1 MLIFVRF
8 LKINPG
14 DTLNKNILRRGRLSN
29 ITEKKVM
36 EYTTSLSFDRDIF
49 ESDILC
55 DIAHTKMLMEKK
67 IIPEEDA
74 RKIIEELI
82 KILKEGI
89 DALDLDPSLE
99 DIHMVIE
106 NELIRRL
113 GEDVAGKMH
122 TGRSRNDQV
131 ATDIRLTLREKI
143 LLILKKLIN
152 LEKTLLSMAGKHVE
166 TLFVGYTHLQ
176 HAQPTTYGHHLL
188 SYVSMLERDI
198 HRLLDAYKRINISP
212 LGCGAMA
219 TTGFNIDR
227 KRTMELLGFDGLI
240 ENSMDGVSTRDF
252 ILEVMADLSILGT
265 NLSKICEELILFST
279 YEFGVIELSDTYTS
293 TSSIMPQKKNPD
305 VAEIARAKLST
316 LNGNLVTVLTI
327 LKALPNTYNRDLQEV
342 TPHLWNSVYTTLDT
356 IEMVEEMIKTLK
368 VNKNRM
374 KELAEGNYSTATE
387 LADVLVR
394 ECNISFRTAHGIVGE
409 AVRKSIE
416 EKIDLAE
423 AVEDVLRGYNLKLE
437 REKIEKA
444 LDPME
449 NVKVR
454 KVIGG
459 PAPEEVRRA
468 IRSYYS
474 RMEDYE
480 KNVESKIE
488 KIREVKDKLLKLNS

>member
-1 MLIFVRF
+1 MDYLLQIT
-8 LKINPG
+8 G
-14 DTLNKNILRRGRLSN
+14 DNLSKNILRRGRLSN
-29 ITEKKVM
+29 IPEEKVM
-36 EYTTSLSFDRDIF
+36 EYTTSLPFDREIF

-55 DIAHTKMLMEKK
+55 DIAHTRMLMERK

-74 RKIIEELI
+74 KKIIEELI
-82 KILKEGI
+82 KILNEGI

-131 ATDIRLTLREKI
+131 ATDIRMALREKV
-143 LLILKKLIN
+143 LLILEKLIN
-152 LEKTLLSMAGKHVE
+152 LEKTLLSMAEEHIE

-198 HRLLDAYKRINISP
+198 QRLLDAYKRINISP

-227 KRTMELLGFDGLI
+227 RRTMELLGFEDII

-252 ILEVMADLSILGT
+252 ILETMADLSILGT

-316 LNGNLVTVLTI
+316 LNGNLITVLTI

-342 TPHLWNSVYTTLDT
+342 TPHLWNSVYTILDT
-356 IEMVEEMIKTLK
+356 LEMVEGMVKTLK
-368 VNKNRM
+368 VNRERM
-374 KELAEGNYSTATE
+374 RELVEGNYSTATE
-387 LADVLVR
+387 LADTLVR
-394 ECNISFRTAHGIVGE
+394 ECNISFRSAHGIVGE
-409 AVRKSIE
+409 AVRRSIE
-416 EKIDLAE
+416 EGRDL
-423 AVEDVLRGYNLKLE
+423 VDVIEEVLSKYNLKLD
-437 REKIEKA
+437 REKIERA

-468 IRSYYS
+468 IRSYYDRIEGYERDVNS
-474 RMEDYE
+474 KMERVR
-480 KNVESKIE
+480 NVK
-488 KIREVKDKLLKLNS
+488 KRLLKL

>member
-1 MLIFVRF
+1 M
-8 LKINPG
+8 K
-14 DTLNKNILRRGRLSN
+14 
-29 ITEKKVM
+29 
-36 EYTTSLSFDRDIF
+36 YTTSLDYDKEIF

-55 DIAHTKMLMEKK
+55 SIAHTKMLIERG
-67 IIPEEDA
+67 IIPEEEGK
-74 RKIIEELI
+74 KIIEELK
-82 KILKEGI
+82 KILEEGI
-89 DALDLDPSLE
+89 EALDLDPSLE

-106 NELIRRL
+106 RELIGRL

-131 ATDIRLTLREKI
+131 ATDIRIALREKV
-143 LLILKKLIN
+143 LLILKKLID
-152 LEKTLLSMAGKHVE
+152 LEKTLLSLAEYHRE

-198 HRLLDAYKRINISP
+198 QRLLEGYKRINISP

-227 KRTMELLGFDGLI
+227 ERTMELLGFEGLI

-252 ILEVMADLSILGT
+252 ILETMAALSILGT

-279 YEFGVIELSDTYTS
+279 YEFRVVELSDVYTS

-316 LNGNLVTVLTI
+316 LNGNLITVLTI

-342 TPHLWNSVYTTLDT
+342 TPYLWQSVYTVLDTLDM
-356 IEMVEEMIKTLK
+356 IEGMIKTLK
-368 VNKNRM
+368 INMERM
-374 KELAEGNYSTATE
+374 RELVGSNYSTATE
-387 LADVLVR
+387 LADTLVR
-394 ECNISFRTAHGIVGE
+394 ECNISFRSAHGIVGE
-409 AVRKSIE
+409 AVRRAIE
-416 EKIDLAE
+416 EGKDLA
-423 AVEDVLRGYNLKLE
+423 DVIEEILERYNLKLE
-437 REKIEKA
+437 REKIERA

-468 IRSYYS
+468 IRSFYT
-474 RMEDYE
+474 RVEDYE
-480 KNVESKIE
+480 KDVENKLKKI
-488 KIREVKDKLLKLNS
+488 KDVKKRLLE

>member
-1 MLIFVRF
+1 MR
-8 LKINPG
+8 
-14 DTLNKNILRRGRLSN
+14 DNILRRGRFSK
-29 ITEKKVM
+29 TPEEKVM
-36 EYTTSLSFDRDIF
+36 KYTTSLDYDKEIF

-55 DIAHTKMLMEKK
+55 SIAHTKMLIERG
-67 IIPEEDA
+67 IIPEEEGK
-74 RKIIEELI
+74 KIIEELK
-82 KILKEGI
+82 KILEEGI
-89 DALDLDPSLE
+89 EALDLDPSLE

-106 NELIRRL
+106 RELIGRL

-131 ATDIRLTLREKI
+131 ATDIRIALREKV
-143 LLILKKLIN
+143 LLILKKLID
-152 LEKTLLSMAGKHVE
+152 LEKTLLSLAEYHRE

-198 HRLLDAYKRINISP
+198 QRLLEGYKRINISP

-227 KRTMELLGFDGLI
+227 ERTMELLGFEGLI

-252 ILEVMADLSILGT
+252 ILETMAALSILGT

-279 YEFGVIELSDTYTS
+279 YEFRVVELSDVYTS

-316 LNGNLVTVLTI
+316 LNGNLITVLTI

-342 TPHLWNSVYTTLDT
+342 TPYLWQSVYTVLDTLDM
-356 IEMVEEMIKTLK
+356 IEGMIKTLK
-368 VNKNRM
+368 INMERM
-374 KELAEGNYSTATE
+374 RELVGSNYSTATE
-387 LADVLVR
+387 LADTLVR
-394 ECNISFRTAHGIVGE
+394 ECNISFRSAHGIVGE
-409 AVRKSIE
+409 AVRRAIE
-416 EKIDLAE
+416 EGKDLA
-423 AVEDVLRGYNLKLE
+423 DVIEEILERYNLKLE
-437 REKIEKA
+437 REKIERA

-468 IRSYYS
+468 IRSFYT
-474 RMEDYE
+474 RVEDYE
-480 KNVESKIE
+480 KDVENKLKKI
-488 KIREVKDKLLKLNS
+488 KDVKKRLLE

>member
-1 MLIFVRF
+1 MSE
-8 LKINPG
+8 
-14 DTLNKNILRRGRLSN
+14 NILRRGRLSN
-29 ITEKKVM
+29 ITEEKVM
-36 EYTTSLSFDRDIF
+36 EYTTSLSFDREIF

-55 DIAHTKMLMEKK
+55 DIAHTKMLMERN
-67 IIPEEDA
+67 IIPEEDG

-89 DALDLDPSLE
+89 DNLDLDPSLE

-131 ATDIRLTLREKI
+131 ATDIRMTLREKV

-152 LEKTLLSMAGKHVE
+152 LEKTLLSLAEEHVE

-198 HRLLDAYKRINISP
+198 QRLLDAYKRINISP

-227 KRTMELLGFDGLI
+227 RRTMELLGFEDLI

-316 LNGNLVTVLTI
+316 LNGNLITVLTI

-342 TPHLWNSVYTTLDT
+342 TPHLWSSVYTILDT
-356 IEMVEEMIKTLK
+356 LEMVEGMVKTLK
-368 VNKNRM
+368 VNKDRM

-387 LADVLVR
+387 LADTLVR
-394 ECNISFRTAHGIVGE
+394 ECKISFRTAHGIVGE
-409 AVRKSIE
+409 AVRRSVE
-416 EKIDLAE
+416 EGRDLLE
-423 AVEDVLRGYNLKLE
+423 VVEEVLKRYNLNLE

-454 KVIGG
+454 RVIGG
-459 PAPEEVRRA
+459 PAPQEVRRA

-474 RMEDYE
+474 RIEDYE
-480 KNVESKIE
+480 RDVEGKMERI
-488 KIREVKDKLLKLNS
+488 KKVKERLLKME

>member
-1 MLIFVRF
+1 MSE
-8 LKINPG
+8 
-14 DTLNKNILRRGRLSN
+14 NILRRGRLSQ
-29 ITEKKVM
+29 TPERKVL
-36 EYTTSLSFDRDIF
+36 EYTTSLPFDREIF

-55 DIAHTKMLMEKK
+55 NIAHTRMLMERG
-67 IIPEEDA
+67 IIPEEEG
-74 RKIIEELI
+74 RRIIEELV
-82 KILKEGI
+82 KIWKEGME
-89 DALDLDPSLE
+89 ALDLDPSLE

-131 ATDIRLTLREKI
+131 ATDIRLTLREKV

-152 LEKTLLSMAGKHVE
+152 LEKTLISLAEEHLE

-188 SYVSMLERDI
+188 SYLSMLERDI
-198 HRLLDAYKRINISP
+198 QRLLDGYRRINISP

-227 KRTMELLGFDGLI
+227 RRTMELLGFEGLI

-252 ILEVMADLSILGT
+252 ILETMAHLSILGT

-316 LNGNLVTVLTI
+316 LNGNLVSALTI

-342 TPHLWNSVYTTLDT
+342 TPLLWSSVYTILDT
-356 IEMVEEMIKTLK
+356 LEMVEGMLRTLK
-368 VNKNRM
+368 VKRERM
-374 KELAEGNYSTATE
+374 RELAEGNYSTATE
-387 LADVLVR
+387 LADTLVR
-394 ECNISFRTAHGIVGE
+394 ECNISFRSAHGIVGE
-409 AVRKSIE
+409 AVRRAIE
-416 EKIDLAE
+416 EGRDL
-423 AVEDVLRGYNLKLE
+423 VDVMEEVLKKYNLTLE
-437 REKIEKA
+437 REKIERA

-459 PAPEEVRRA
+459 PAPEEVKRA
-468 IRSYYS
+468 IGSYLK
-474 RMEDYE
+474 RIEDYE
-480 KNVESKIE
+480 KEVDNKIE
-488 KIREVKDKLLKLNS
+488 KIENVKKKLLEL

>member
-1 MLIFVRF
+1 LR
-8 LKINPG
+8 
-14 DTLNKNILRRGRLSN
+14 DNILRRGRFSK
-29 ITEKKVM
+29 TPEEKVM
-36 EYTTSLSFDRDIF
+36 KYTTSLDYDKEIF

-55 DIAHTKMLMEKK
+55 SIAHTKMLIERG
-67 IIPEEDA
+67 IIPEEEGK
-74 RKIIEELI
+74 KIIEELK
-82 KILKEGI
+82 KILEEGI
-89 DALDLDPSLE
+89 EALDLDPSLE

-106 NELIRRL
+106 RELIGRL

-131 ATDIRLTLREKI
+131 ATDIRIALREKV
-143 LLILKKLIN
+143 LLILKKLID
-152 LEKTLLSMAGKHVE
+152 LEKTLLSLAEYHRE

-198 HRLLDAYKRINISP
+198 QRLLEGYKRINISP

-227 KRTMELLGFDGLI
+227 ERTMELLGFEGLI

-252 ILEVMADLSILGT
+252 ILETMAALSILGT

-279 YEFGVIELSDTYTS
+279 YEFRVVELSDVYTS

-316 LNGNLVTVLTI
+316 LNGNLITVLTI

-342 TPHLWNSVYTTLDT
+342 TPYLWQSVYTVLDTLDM
-356 IEMVEEMIKTLK
+356 IEGMIKTLK
-368 VNKNRM
+368 INMERM
-374 KELAEGNYSTATE
+374 RELVGSNYSTATE
-387 LADVLVR
+387 LADTLVR
-394 ECNISFRTAHGIVGE
+394 ECNISFRSAHGIVGE
-409 AVRKSIE
+409 AVRRAIE
-416 EKIDLAE
+416 EGKDLA
-423 AVEDVLRGYNLKLE
+423 DVIEEILERYNLKLE
-437 REKIEKA
+437 REKIERA

-468 IRSYYS
+468 IRSFYT
-474 RMEDYE
+474 RVEDYE
-480 KNVESKIE
+480 KDVENKLKKI
-488 KIREVKDKLLKLNS
+488 KDVKKRLLE

>member
-1 MLIFVRF
+1 M
-8 LKINPG
+8 K
-14 DTLNKNILRRGRLSN
+14 
-29 ITEKKVM
+29 
-36 EYTTSLSFDRDIF
+36 YTTSLDYDKEIF

-55 DIAHTKMLMEKK
+55 SIAHTKMLIERG
-67 IIPEEDA
+67 IIPEEEGK
-74 RKIIEELI
+74 KIIEELK
-82 KILKEGI
+82 KILEEGI
-89 DALDLDPSLE
+89 EALDLDPSLE

-106 NELIRRL
+106 RELIGRL

-131 ATDIRLTLREKI
+131 ATDIRIALREKV
-143 LLILKKLIN
+143 LLILKKLID
-152 LEKTLLSMAGKHVE
+152 LEKTLLSLAEDHRE

-198 HRLLDAYKRINISP
+198 QRLLEGYKRINISP

-227 KRTMELLGFDGLI
+227 ERTMELLGFEGLI

-252 ILEVMADLSILGT
+252 ILETMAALSILGT

-279 YEFGVIELSDTYTS
+279 YEFRVVELSDVYTS

-316 LNGNLVTVLTI
+316 LNGNLITVLTI

-342 TPHLWNSVYTTLDT
+342 TPYLWQSVYTVLDTLDM
-356 IEMVEEMIKTLK
+356 IEGMIKTLK
-368 VNKNRM
+368 INMERM
-374 KELAEGNYSTATE
+374 RELVGSNYSTATE
-387 LADVLVR
+387 LADTLVR
-394 ECNISFRTAHGIVGE
+394 ECNISFRSAHGIVGE
-409 AVRKSIE
+409 AVRRAIE
-416 EKIDLAE
+416 EGKDLA
-423 AVEDVLRGYNLKLE
+423 DVIEEILERYNLKLE
-437 REKIEKA
+437 REKIERA

-468 IRSYYS
+468 IRSFYT
-474 RMEDYE
+474 RVEDYE
-480 KNVESKIE
+480 KDVENKLKKI
-488 KIREVKDKLLKLNS
+488 KDVKKRLLE

>member
-1 MLIFVRF
+1 
-8 LKINPG
+8 
-14 DTLNKNILRRGRLSN
+14 LNKNILRRGRLSN
-29 ITEKKVM
+29 VPEEKVM
-36 EYTTSLSFDRDIF
+36 EYTTSLPFDREIF

-55 DIAHTKMLMEKK
+55 DIAHTKMLMERK

-74 RKIIEELI
+74 KKIIEELI
-82 KILKEGI
+82 KILKGGI
-89 DALDLDPSLE
+89 NILDLDPSLE

-113 GEDVAGKMH
+113 GEDIAGKMH

-131 ATDIRLTLREKI
+131 ATDIRMTLREKV

-152 LEKTLLSMAGKHVE
+152 LEKTLLSMAEEHVE

-198 HRLLDAYKRINISP
+198 QRLLDTYKRINISP

-227 KRTMELLGFDGLI
+227 RKTMELLGFDDLI

-252 ILEVMADLSILGT
+252 ILETMADLSILGT

-342 TPHLWNSVYTTLDT
+342 TPHLWNSVYTILDT
-356 IEMVEEMIKTLK
+356 LEMVEGMIKTLK
-368 VNKNRM
+368 VNKDRM
-374 KELAEGNYSTATE
+374 RELAESNYSTATE
-387 LADVLVR
+387 LADTLVR

-409 AVRKSIE
+409 AVRRSIE
-416 EKIDLAE
+416 EGRDIAE
-423 AVEDVLRGYNLKLE
+423 AVEEVLRRYNLKLD
-437 REKIEKA
+437 REKIERA

-449 NVKVR
+449 NIKVR
-454 KVIGG
+454 RVIGG
-459 PAPEEVRRA
+459 PAPDEVRRA
-468 IRSYYS
+468 IRSYYD
-474 RMEDYE
+474 RVENYE
-480 KNVESKIE
+480 RDVDSKME
-488 KIREVKDKLLKLNS
+488 KIRDVKERLLRL